1 MTRTRALAVLALVTL
16 AAAPALAQTTPAP
29 DKNEL
34 VVFGGASILDASTS
48 SKRSIGLPELPGWP
62 GGPGF
67 PFPGIGSIDVQTGT
81 SLGSSALFGARYTRY
96 VKDRLAVE
104 ADFAVAPTHSLE
116 IDGDVCVSGQC
127 YGRQDFDRAGMGG
140 PFMQAMGRFGG
151 PMRPRGGQEY
161 FLNDWRPGRDVTAW
175 HYGAGLAYDI
185 TGGDVRPVVILGA
198 GGVSYSGLG
207 DSQTDFVMRFGAGL
221 KVLFGRVGARVDVV
235 DHLVIDH
242 TLSGDAE
249 HDVHATA
256 GLLVRF

>member
-1 MTRTRALAVLALVTL
+1 MNRTPRALAVLALAAL
-16 AAAPALAQTTPAP
+16 AAAPAAAQAPPAAE
-29 DKNEL
+29 KNEI
-34 VVFGGASILDASTS
+34 VVFGGASILDASTGAT
-48 SKRSIGLPELPGWP
+48 RTIGLPELPGWP
-62 GGPGF
+62 GL
-67 PFPGIGSIDVQTGT
+67 PFPGIGSIDVRTGT
-81 SLGSSALFGARYTRY
+81 SLGSSALFGARYSRY

-116 IDGDVCVSGQC
+116 IDGEVCLSGQC
-127 YGRQDFDRAGMGG
+127 YGRGDYDRAGMGG

-151 PMRPRGGQEY
+151 PMRRRPSEGY

-207 DSQTDFVMRFGAGL
+207 DTQTDFAVRFGAGL

-235 DHLVIDH
+235 DHLVIDQS
-242 TLSGDAE
+242 LSGDTE